1 LPTIKTF
8 IKMSYIPLQKSPE
21 PEKHEPQTFEELRK
35 AIQELEKENA
45 LQHGL
50 LKEMA
55 TEMQLLRKR
64 LAQQEK
70 ELQGQP
76 NSAGYQDASSWISK
90 IAFILQQENRPLRSS
105 QLIRL
110 LEKREASLAQHH
122 NKVQYFSAFLSNA
135 VNYGRVIQHKVKGVR
150 GFYYLLPDWL
160 DAQGAVKPLYSK
172 AML

>member
-1 LPTIKTF
+1 MNHIPHLNPTKLEE
-8 IKMSYIPLQKSPE
+8 SRQ
-21 PEKHEPQTFEELRK
+21 QTVEELLK
-35 AIQELEKENA
+35 TIQELEKENA

-55 TEMQLLRKR
+55 TEIQLLRKR
-64 LAQQEK
+64 LAEQEK
-70 ELQGQP
+70 DQGRQ

-90 IAFILQQENRPLRSS
+90 IAFTLQQENRPLRSS

-110 LEKREASLAQHH
+110 LEKREPSLAQHY

-160 DAQGAVKPLYSK
+160 DAQGTVKPDYSK